1 MDKNEP
7 QSSPNYKNKLLAAL
21 DKTLN
26 AIRSGE
32 DPKKAADASK
42 LSRGEANAMALVQ
55 EIIASINEQNQY
67 QLTKSSLVMDA
78 SKIGLWDMQVIKGD
92 PVNPNNTFIW
102 SDEFRH
108 MCGYSNENDFPN
120 VLSSWSDKLHPEDK
134 EKTLNAFA
142 KHLLDRT
149 GKTPYDVEYRILK
162 KNGEYSYFHA
172 FGATLRD
179 EQGYAIRVAGAI
191 QDITEA
197 KQAELEKETVSV
209 RLNLLQKSINIAL
222 WDMVVDQKDPV
233 GGNNEFWWS
242 PEFRNLLGFSSERD
256 FPNVLSSWSERL
268 HPEDK
273 EKTLTAFAAHL
284 MDRTGNTPYNVE
296 YRVQQRNGDYIWLRA
311 DGSTLRD
318 KDGMPLRVVGSVE
331 DISKRLNKNKLNTHI
346 ENFTKGINNMTQH
359 IETMLNV
366 ISGMVKAQA
375 TNLDISMEAEKNA
388 AESASIIAA
397 IQKVA
402 NQSNILSINASI
414 EAARAGNAGRG
425 FAVVAEEVRK
435 MATESEKLSGQIEK
449 KLKSI
454 HTSAKQITGAIQETT
469 ALSNEQS
476 DAVNKLNEE
485 LSHVNDMYKELI
497 TMTTSSI

>member
-7 QSSPNYKNKLLAAL
+7 QSFFTYKNKFLVAL
-21 DKTLN
+21 DKILN

-32 DPKKAADASK
+32 DPKKLVDTFK
-42 LSRGEANAMALVQ
+42 LSRDETSAMALVH
-55 EIIASINEQNQY
+55 EIIAAINEQNKY
-67 QLTKSSLVMDA
+67 QLTKLSLVMNA
-78 SKIGLWDMQVIKGD
+78 SKIGLWDMQVVKGD
-92 PVNPNNTFIW
+92 PINPNNTFTW
-102 SDEFRH
+102 SDEFRA
-108 MCGYSNENDFPN
+108 MFGYSDENDFPN
-120 VLSSWSDKLHPEDK
+120 VLSSWSEKLHPDDK

-142 KHLLDRT
+142 KHLLDCT
-149 GKTPYDVEYRILK
+149 GNTPYDIEYRILK

-197 KQAELEKETVSV
+197 KQAEVERETASI
-209 RLNLLQKSINIAL
+209 RLSLLQKSINIAL

-256 FPNVLSSWSERL
+256 FPNVLSSWSDRL

-296 YRVQQRNGDYIWLRA
+296 YRVQQRNGVYIWLRA

-331 DISKRLNKNKLNTHI
+331 DISKRLNKNKLNAHI
-346 ENFTKGINNMTQH
+346 EKFTHGIENMTQQ
-359 IETMLNV
+359 IEIMLN
-366 ISGMVKAQA
+366 IINGMVKAQA
-375 TNLDISMEAEKNA
+375 ANLTISTEAEKNA
-388 AESASIIAA
+388 AESASVIAA
-397 IQKVA
+397 IHKVA

-435 MATESEKLSGQIEK
+435 MATESDKLSTQIEQ

-454 HTSAKQITGAIQETT
+454 HVSAKQITEAIQETT
-469 ALSNEQS
+469 RLSNDQS
-476 DAVNKLNEE
+476 DAINKLNEE
-485 LSHVNDMYKELI
+485 LNSVNDMYKELI
-497 TMTTSSI
+497 AMTTSSI